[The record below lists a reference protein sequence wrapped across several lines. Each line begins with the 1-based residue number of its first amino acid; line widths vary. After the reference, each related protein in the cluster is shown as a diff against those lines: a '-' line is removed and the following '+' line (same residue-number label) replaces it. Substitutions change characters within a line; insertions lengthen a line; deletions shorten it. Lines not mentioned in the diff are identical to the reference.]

1 METFHIDCIISN
13 PFSPKKS
20 ISVKKLMV
28 DTGAEY
34 SWIPREKL
42 EKVSIKVRKKDVPF
56 IMVNGQ
62 QISRNVGYA
71 LIRSGEFE
79 TVDEV
84 VFAEKEDLK
93 LLGSRTL
100 EGFAAVVDARRKK
113 LTAAGPLPVA

>member
-42 EKVSIKVRKKDVPF
+42 EKVSIKVRK
-56 IMVNGQ
+56 MC
-62 QISRNVGYA
+62 R
-71 LIRSGEFE
+71 L
-79 TVDEV
+79 
-84 VFAEKEDLK
+84 
-93 LLGSRTL
+93 
-100 EGFAAVVDARRKK
+100 
-113 LTAAGPLPVA
+113 